1 MSAGLG
7 CGTCQQAPLRIGA
20 QNSRAPTTR
29 PSREVTTLRAP
40 FPYFGGKSAIAEY
53 VWSRL
58 GNPKTYIEPFF
69 GSGAMLLARPHP
81 PQIEIANDVCD
92 FLSNFWRAVKFAPE
106 EVAEWAD
113 WPVLECDLHARHYWL
128 ITEGRARLARIMGDP
143 MAYDAQVAGWWV
155 WGISAWIGSGW
166 CAERSGPWA
175 WQDGEWVKGDVVGA
189 AKKSPHLGGPATKGI
204 HPGDGGVKRQRPHL
218 KEGGGSGVSSKRDL
232 LRWFADLSARL
243 RYVRV
248 CCGDFQR
255 VLGDTP
261 TGNGQGTCAVFLDPP
276 YAARDR
282 DMGVYQH
289 DAAEVAHR
297 ARAWAI
303 AHGDEKRF
311 RIAFCGYDGEWETPW
326 PDGWQEWA
334 WKANGGMGN
343 QSADGRGRE
352 NASRERVW
360 FSPHCLPEQSLQL
373 AMF

>member
-1 MSAGLG
+1 M
-7 CGTCQQAPLRIGA
+7 
-20 QNSRAPTTR
+20 
-29 PSREVTTLRAP
+29 TTLRAP

-81 PQIEIANDVCD
+81 PQIEIANDVCH

-143 MAYDAQVAGWWV
+143 DAYDAKVAGWWV

-175 WQDGEWVKGDVVGA
+175 WQDGEWVKGDVVAG
-189 AKKSPHLGGPATKGI
+189 AKKRPHLGGPATKGVHPAGVAIQSPHLGRDSSSGI
-204 HPGDGGVKRQRPHL
+204 HPAGAGVTRQAPILR
-218 KEGGGSGVSSKRDL
+218 EGGGGGVSSKRDL

-261 TGNGQGTCAVFLDPP
+261 TGNGKGTCAVFLDPP

-282 DMGVYQH
+282 DMSVYQH
-289 DAAEVAHR
+289 DAADVAHR

-303 AHGDEKRF
+303 AHGDEKRL

-326 PDGWQEWA
+326 PDGWQEYA
-334 WKANGGMGN
+334 WKAGGGMGN
-343 QSADGRGRE
+343 QVSDGRGRE

-360 FSPHCLPEQSLQL
+360 FSPHCLPEQSLLL